1 MSATIESPTAAA
13 PATGYFK
20 NPWRKPRVLQGVTI
34 GYLLW
39 SLLPVVYRCC
49 TAGSGVAQQKAPS
62 RPGTGWGLCCVHRV
76 GCPLPGHVSRLPGA

>member
-1 MSATIESPTAAA
+1 MSATIENPTAAA

-39 SLLPVVYRCC
+39 SLLPVVIAVIFSFNGGRSRCP
-49 TAGSGVAQQKAPS
+49 ARRSSPA
-62 RPGTGWGLCCVHRV
+62 W
-76 GCPLPGHVSRLPGA
+76 